1 MPTERP
7 LSLIV
12 SKTSIRNLLRCYRG
26 ALSQPAAPLVVA
38 GIIVVCGG
46 IAMRLVN
53 VRMPNALTFDE
64 HHFVENARN
73 YLGGQADWND
83 HPPLGKLLIAVGIA
97 LVGDNG
103 LGWRIAPLI
112 FGVGSI
118 GMAFALGRTAFQS
131 RLAGLMAA
139 AFVAADGFLIAYSK
153 SALLDGFLVFFQLLT
168 VYLALGTKGGT
179 GVLLTGACWGLAMG
193 IKFSGA
199 VMALPIAVILATR
212 IRPLSRAAV
221 LTVGTGLVAVVVYL
235 AQFSLGLALAGKPY
249 GFESSMAV
257 TWDLYQHHARLTDW
271 KNPLTSRWYSWFIPQ
286 KPIMMY
292 REPDGPYWRVM
303 SSLGNLLLWWS
314 SAVAALTCVLIGVR
328 RGVLQLA
335 TGERRSRV
343 AVPGHLLARSPGP
356 LVAQRARLVHLSLPW

>member
-1 MPTERP
+1 
-7 LSLIV
+7 
-12 SKTSIRNLLRCYRG
+12 
-26 ALSQPAAPLVVA
+26 
-38 GIIVVCGG
+38 
-46 IAMRLVN
+46 
-53 VRMPNALTFDE
+53 
-64 HHFVENARN
+64 
-73 YLGGQADWND
+73 
-83 HPPLGKLLIAVGIA
+83 
-97 LVGDNG
+97 
-103 LGWRIAPLI
+103 
-112 FGVGSI
+112 
-118 GMAFALGRTAFQS
+118 
-131 RLAGLMAA
+131 
-139 AFVAADGFLIAYSK
+139 
-153 SALLDGFLVFFQLLT
+153 
-168 VYLALGTKGGT
+168 
-179 GVLLTGACWGLAMG
+179 TGACWGLAMG

-257 TWDLYQHHARLTDW
+257 TWDLYQHHARLPDW
-271 KNPLTSRWYSWFIPQ
+271 TNPLTARWYSWFIPQ

-335 TGERRSRV
+335 TGERRGSD
-343 AVPGHLLARSPGP
+343 GLGWLYLGICWLAP
-356 LVAQRARLVHLSLPW
+356 LVPWWLSERDLSLPPVHGHPKWRENAPGVFHGIIKEAA